1 MERAP
6 RPGLLLLLALLSSS
20 HCVTVGGYYCVFIED
35 MHFKSAG
42 PYPHA
47 PTLHKEH
54 CCDLCHQTEGCAA
67 GIFAKDPKGEEDTC
81 WFKDAATAVKANE
94 EKRPG
99 NTACVRGDYAT
110 AEEKQEG
117 VESDDGVGEW
127 GGNFI
132 KCLVGL
138 GLLYMLGGVA
148 YGRRTRSDGKSGLLW
163 QWHPHWRQW
172 EEVAGLVQDG
182 VAFSRAGGRQRG
194 GYSEVGAGAG
204 SDGGSGNSGRKDE
217 PHSPKR
223 EKKSSQKDQRKKDS
237 KDSKESRGSKESK
250 QQRQQR
256 SEDGRVEPG
265 GPEQGQRA
273 GSASTKPEA
282 GAPVSAPSAGGG
294 RWVHVDG

>member
-6 RPGLLLLLALLSSS
+6 RPGLLLLLALLSGS
-20 HCVTVGGYYCVFIED
+20 HCVTVGGYDCVFIED

-138 GLLYMLGGVA
+138 GLLYVLGGVA

-223 EKKSSQKDQRKKDS
+223 EKKSSQKDQRKKDT
-237 KDSKESRGSKESK
+237 KESRGSKESK
-250 QQRQQR
+250 QERQQR

>member
-1 MERAP
+1 MVAPRWLERAP
-6 RPGLLLLLALLSSS
+6 RPGLLLVAVLLSGSN
-20 HCVTVGGYYCVFIED
+20 CVTPVGGYDCVFIED

-172 EEVAGLVQDG
+172 GEVAGLVQDG

-194 GYSEVGAGAG
+194 GYSEVGPGAG
-204 SDGGSGNSGRKDE
+204 SGGGSGNGGRKDE

-223 EKKSSQKDQRKKDS
+223 EKKSSQKDQQKKDS
-237 KDSKESRGSKESK
+237 RDSKESK

-256 SEDGRVEPG
+256 SEDGRAGSGPDS
-265 GPEQGQRA
+265 PEQGQRA
-273 GSASTKPEA
+273 GAASTKPEA
-282 GAPVSAPSAGGG
+282 GG

>member
-1 MERAP
+1 MTGDAGRRRGCGRMVAPRWLERAP
-6 RPGLLLLLALLSSS
+6 RPGLLLVAVLLSGSN
-20 HCVTVGGYYCVFIED
+20 CVTPVGGYDCVFIED

-47 PTLHKEH
+47 PTLDKEH

-81 WFKDAATAVKANE
+81 WFKDAATAIKANE

-117 VESDDGVGEW
+117 AESDDGVGEW

-138 GLLYMLGGVA
+138 GLLYVLGGVA

-172 EEVAGLVQDG
+172 GEVAGLVQDG
-182 VAFSRAGGRQRG
+182 VAFSRVGGRQRG
-194 GYSEVGAGAG
+194 GYSEVGPGAG
-204 SDGGSGNSGRKDE
+204 SGGGSGNGGRKDE

-223 EKKSSQKDQRKKDS
+223 EKKSSQKDQQKKDS
-237 KDSKESRGSKESK
+237 RDSKRASSSDSNAARM
-250 QQRQQR
+250 
-256 SEDGRVEPG
+256 VEQA
-265 GPEQGQRA
+265 QGQIVRSKA
-273 GSASTKPEA
+273 RE
-282 GAPVSAPSAGGG
+282 
-294 RWVHVDG
+294 